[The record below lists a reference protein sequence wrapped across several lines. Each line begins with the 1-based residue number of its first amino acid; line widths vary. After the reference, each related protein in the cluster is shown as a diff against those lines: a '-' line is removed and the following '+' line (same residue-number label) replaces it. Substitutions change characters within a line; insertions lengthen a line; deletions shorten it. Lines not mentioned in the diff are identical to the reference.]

1 MTTEH
6 KELQAVGSFYKRE
19 LSPCKNSRLCGQ
31 EAIRSVDEVNQKIF
45 LRNFKGV
52 KNLRRQTEEERV

>member
-1 MTTEH
+1 M
-6 KELQAVGSFYKRE
+6 GRFYKRE
-19 LSPCKNSRLCGQ
+19 PFPCKHSRLCGH

-52 KNLRRQTEEERV
+52 KNLRRQTEERG